1 MFFPKE
7 TPKTIYSGNK
17 TVSPES
23 LLKAIAHTKELL
35 NNSYLELRDQ
45 YTEHTKTKLIEQNKD
60 PQEIEQYIS
69 SSRFTNDA
77 STYANNELNNKIIEY
92 LSDKDQ
98 LGENKVEILT
108 RCLKPLEHRKRSLI
122 IQGIYNLTL
131 LAEFNKV
138 IQDTSEKEFET
149 LLEVIIA
156 CGHLEEDIPV
166 PEQQRQL
173 KEAIASHQRESSSLS
188 LQTVSSK
195 LEEFTGI
202 DLRNPLASLRKKLSF
217 GKKDT
222 ERQFLGS
229 LDEMTLDTAISVPTQ
244 CTYIALG
251 ALSFGMSGLLGA
263 VLPLTLI
270 GIIGKGVYSLI
281 TEDKDKEGT
290 IHNPFPERVIS
301 QSVRSNQPQN
311 YSAILQRQKE
321 ESEQQNTQP
330 TSKQL

>member
-45 YTEHTKTKLIEQNKD
+45 YTEHTRTKLIEQNKD

-69 SSRFTNDA
+69 SPRFTNDA

-188 LQTVSSK
+188 LQTVSIK